1 MRMTSSDDLARMMG
15 KFRGKIDFSDAPS
28 GFYGFVREK
37 FEQLAKEEEYTAV
50 YEDLD
55 KPEYPTFG
63 HKDDKYDDVVRNF
76 YTAWNGFATVK
87 SFVWMDVFRLSD
99 APDRRTRRIMEKE
112 NQKLRDDGRRDFN
125 DAVRTLVAFV
135 RKRDPRYKPNTQTAD
150 QQAKAQRDATKAQA
164 ARARAEKI
172 ARLEQEAQAL
182 PTWATAR
189 PADEEEAGTE
199 EEIEEEHYECV
210 ACNKTFKSERQYEAH
225 EKSKKHQKAIQS
237 LKRKMQKDNAHLDLD
252 KDALSS
258 DVLTPAEDDLS
269 PDPAGSDMEAEESI
283 QDLNGKTEEL
293 HLDDDSLDED
303 EDNGSVASGP
313 RTNPGV
319 SSAQKE
325 ATSED
330 DDEDDEDDEYASR
343 STIEARL
350 NALSPSAPG
359 TEIPAAE
366 STLPIPSTADSSD
379 STSQTPKLGKAKLKK
394 AKKAAKHAET
404 DASELK
410 SKCLGCD
417 ATFTSKNQLYQH
429 LQDQPKHAALK
440 SVAGGKG
447 KKRRT

>member
-1 MRMTSSDDLARMMG
+1 MTSSDDLARMMG
-15 KFRGKIDFSDAPS
+15 KFRGNIDFSDSPS
-28 GFYGFVREK
+28 GFYGFVRET
-37 FEQLAKEEEYTAV
+37 FEQLAKEEAYTAV

-55 KPEYPTFG
+55 IPEYPTFG

-76 YTAWNGFATVK
+76 YSVWNGFATVK

-99 APDRRTRRIMEKE
+99 APDRRTRRAMEKE

-135 RKRDPRYKPNTQTAD
+135 RKRDPRYKPNIQTAD

-164 ARARAEKI
+164 ARARADKI
-172 ARLEQEAQAL
+172 AKLEQEAQAL
-182 PTWATAR
+182 PTWATER

-199 EEIEEEHYECV
+199 EEIEEDHYECV

-237 LKRKMQKDNAHLDLD
+237 LKRKMQKDNAHLNLD

-258 DVLTPAEDDLS
+258 GVMTPAEDDS
-269 PDPAGSDMEAEESI
+269 GPDPAGSDMEVAESV
-283 QDLNGKTEEL
+283 QDLNGKTDEL
-293 HLDDDSLDED
+293 HLDDDSVDED
-303 EDNGSVASGP
+303 EDSGSVASDP
-313 RTNPGV
+313 RTNHGV

-325 ATSED
+325 ATSKDD
-330 DDEDDEDDEYASR
+330 DDEDEDEDDEYASR

-350 NALSPSAPG
+350 NALSPSVPS
-359 TEIPAAE
+359 TETPAAE
-366 STLPIPSTADSSD
+366 SALPISSTADSSD
-379 STSQTPKLGKAKLKK
+379 STPQTPKLGKAKLKK
-394 AKKAAKHAET
+394 AKKAAKHAEADT
-404 DASELK
+404 SELK

-417 ATFTSKNQLYQH
+417 ATFASKNQLYQH

-447 KKRRT
+447 KKRRA